1 MSAISKPAMS
11 KMEVADKAPV
21 RPAAALP
28 VPRLPDGRWHP
39 LEIVFWL
46 LPVASWFLFPQYLV
60 LTSQIMIVGLF
71 ALSLDLILGYAGIV
85 SLGHAAFF
93 GLGAYTAGLLSVH
106 GWGEPVTGLLAGA
119 AVAGIFG
126 WIVSFLVVR
135 GQDLTRLMVTLGIGL
150 MLFEAANKA
159 SWLTGGVDGL
169 SGMMVGNLLGVF
181 EFDLEGKTG
190 FVYSYVVLFLVFLV
204 LRRLVNSPF
213 GLGLRGIR
221 EGGRRM
227 PAIGADVNSRLR
239 AIFTVGAV
247 VAGIAGAL
255 LAQTT
260 QFVGL
265 DMLGFPRSAELLI
278 MLVLGGTGRLYGA
291 LIGAA
296 VFMIAQ
302 DKIAGINPTYWQFW
316 IGLLLVCIVMFAK
329 GGIVGGFANL
339 LERLRE
345 RKENK

>member
-1 MSAISKPAMS
+1 MNAMS
-11 KMEVADKAPV
+11 KVEVAEKAPV

-39 LEIVFWL
+39 LEFVFWL

-119 AVAGIFG
+119 VVAGLFG

-169 SGMMVGNLLGVF
+169 SGMMVSNLLGVF

-227 PAIGADVNSRLR
+227 PAIGADVSSRLR

-345 RKENK
+345 RKENQ

>member
-1 MSAISKPAMS
+1 MNALSKD
-11 KMEVADKAPV
+11 EV
-21 RPAAALP
+21 RPDAPPRQAAALP
-28 VPRLPDGRWHP
+28 VPRLPDGRWHA
-39 LEIVFWL
+39 LEVVFWL

-106 GWGEPVTGLLAGA
+106 GWSEPVSGLLAGA
-119 AVAGIFG
+119 VVAGIFG

-169 SGMMVGNLLGVF
+169 SGMVVGNLLGTF

-204 LRRLVNSPF
+204 LRRLVASPF

-227 PAIGADVNSRLR
+227 PAIGANVNSRLR
-239 AIFTVGAV
+239 AVFTVGAV

-291 LIGAA
+291 LVGTA

-316 IGLLLVCIVMFAK
+316 IGLLLVCIVLFAK